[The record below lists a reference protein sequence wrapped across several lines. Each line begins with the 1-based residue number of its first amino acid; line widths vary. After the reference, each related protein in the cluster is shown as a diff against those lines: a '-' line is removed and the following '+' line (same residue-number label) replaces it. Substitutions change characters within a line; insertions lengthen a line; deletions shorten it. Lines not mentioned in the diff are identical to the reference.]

1 MTPFVKL
8 TGKIAL
14 LNRNNVDTD
23 AIIPKQFMKS
33 IKRTGFGQF
42 AFDEWRYL
50 DEGQLGMDCSSRPLN
65 PDFELNDRRYRDA
78 TILVTRSNFGCGSSR
93 EHAPWALL
101 EYGFRVIIAES
112 FAEIF
117 RGNCFKNGILTIT
130 LDKQVINSIFS
141 NSSLDSNLI
150 ATVDLEKLTVTT
162 PNGEYGFHI
171 ESATREKLLNGWDD
185 IQLTLSRADQIKEYE
200 KGRRESLPW
209 LYN

>member
-1 MTPFVKL
+1 MTPFVTL

-50 DEGQLGMDCSSRPLN
+50 DEVQLGTDCSTRPLN
-65 PDFELNDRRYRDA
+65 PDFELNDRRYQDA

-101 EYGFRVIIAES
+101 EYGFRVIIADE
-112 FAEIF
+112 FC
-117 RGNCFKNGILTIT
+117 GN
-130 LDKQVINSIFS
+130 
-141 NSSLDSNLI
+141 
-150 ATVDLEKLTVTT
+150 
-162 PNGEYGFHI
+162 
-171 ESATREKLLNGWDD
+171 
-185 IQLTLSRADQIKEYE
+185 LSRQ
-200 KGRRESLPW
+200 L
-209 LYN
+209 L